1 MMKAQWSRL
10 LMIYLVICL
19 SSTLEDQQAPTVMIV
34 LLVRN
39 KAHLLADTLALLEQ
53 QDYPKSR
60 ISLYLRSDHN
70 EDDTLDILLAWLD
83 KHSEHYHSK
92 HMWIDKEPKRHE
104 DQESPVHWTPQRF
117 QQMMAMK
124 EEALE
129 TARHIWADWVWF
141 YDADTFVTHPG
152 TLAHLV
158 KQSNL
163 TVVAPMLTSV
173 GLYSNFWAGMTDTYY
188 YQRTDQYKPILE
200 RKKVG
205 CWAVP
210 MVHSSLLI
218 NLNKKDSQKL
228 SFHRKSDF
236 YPEDDIISF
245 ALSASAHNVSLHVCN
260 DLHYGYVM
268 LPLDEDNHQSL
279 ADDEPNLVNL
289 KTLMFAYGHA
299 HAQIAPA
306 SPNFKDTL
314 GVDQVYLINLERRPD
329 RLANMHAIFNELGID
344 YQWVKAV
351 DGKSTINEEYLKQ
364 HGIQMMADFSEPYH
378 GRPLTYGEIGCF
390 MSHYNIWL
398 DVLDQGWKEV
408 IVFEDDVR
416 FEPFFR
422 AKLSEVQDEL
432 QALQIEWDLIF
443 LGRKI
448 LHNVEEAWVDKSQ
461 WLVHVNY
468 TYWTLGYM
476 LSARGAQ
483 KLVDEKPLA
492 KMVPVDEYLPLMYDR
507 HPNQTWKSHYLNRNL
522 LAYSV
527 HPLLLFPTHYT
538 GEEGYISDTEDTPI
552 ISKKHDEL

>member
-1 MMKAQWSRL
+1 MVSHWWCMLGFA
-10 LMIYLVICL
+10 LVL
-19 SSTLEDQQAPTVMIV
+19 ASSSEDRQAPTVMIV

-39 KAHLLADTLALLEQ
+39 KGHLLAQTLALLEQ
-53 QDYPKSR
+53 QEYPKSR
-60 ISLYLRSDHN
+60 ISLYVRSDHN
-70 EDDTLDILLAWLD
+70 EDGTLDILLPWLE
-83 KHSEHYHSK
+83 KHADRYHST
-92 HMWIDKEPKRHE
+92 HVEIDEIPRRQA
-104 DQESPVHWTPQRF
+104 DQETPLHWTPQRF
-117 QQMMAMK
+117 QQMMTMK

-129 TARHIWADWVWF
+129 KAREMWADWVWF
-141 YDADTFVTHPG
+141 YDADTFLTEAG

-158 KQSNL
+158 SMDNL

-173 GLYSNFWAGMTDTYY
+173 GLYSNFWAGMTDSYY
-188 YQRTDQYKPILE
+188 YKRTEEYKPIYE

-205 CWAVP
+205 CWPVP

-218 NLNKKDSQKL
+218 NLNKKESQKL
-228 SFHRKSDF
+228 TFLRLSDDH
-236 YPEDDIISF
+236 PEDDIIAF
-245 ALSASAHNVSLHVCN
+245 ALSANIHKIGLHICN
-260 DLHYGYVM
+260 DQHYGYIM
-268 LPLDEDNHQSL
+268 LPLDDEQNL
-279 ADDEPNLVNL
+279 ADDQANLVNL
-289 KTLMFAYGHA
+289 KTLMFAYGHHA
-299 HAQIAPA
+299 HQELSLAENP
-306 SPNFKDTL
+306 KDTL

-329 RLANMHAIFNELGID
+329 RLNNMQAIFNELGIE

-351 DGKSTINEEYLKQ
+351 DGKSNINEEYLSQ
-364 HGIQMMADFSEPYH
+364 HGIVMMSDFSEPYH

-390 MSHYNIWL
+390 MSHYNVWL
-398 DVLDQGWKEV
+398 DVLKQRWHQV

-422 AKLSEVQDEL
+422 DKLTAVQEEL
-432 QALQIEWDLIF
+432 RTLKIDWDLIF

-448 LHNVEEAWVDKSQ
+448 LHNVEEAWVDGSQ

-483 KLVDEKPLA
+483 KLVDEKPLG
-492 KMVPVDEYLPLMYDR
+492 KMVPVDEYLPIMYDR

-522 LAYSV
+522 QAYSV

-552 ISKKHDEL
+552 IAKIHDEL